1 MKLLNVFGVVVGA
14 HLAVFTIIFAT
25 PGCRSTGKQKPKP
38 EDTLAAGA
46 PDTLSPVAPATD
58 FGAPRM
64 TDADLNPATASTR
77 VSPVAPVA
85 PTGPAFGGGA
95 DAGVRFAPTRP
106 SAAPGGTTDFGTGA
120 AAPTA
125 PACATHT
132 VARGDSLWSIS
143 RQYGITVDELAVANQ
158 LAKSAT
164 LRLGQQ
170 LSVPAKAAPAAPA
183 AGTDAA
189 NTYEVKAGDT
199 LGAIARRHGTTIAAL
214 RSANNLSGDNLRVGQ
229 KLIIPG
235 NAAPLSPSASAPGG
249 APAPAATSAAAA
261 PRAGTA
267 TYTVQ
272 PGDTLGAIAQRH
284 GVRVG
289 ELATLN
295 TITDPA
301 KLRVG
306 QVLRLPANARATN
319 GAASAPAPAA
329 TQTPPPAP
337 RPVAPAPTTTPAP
350 RPPVQPVPVEPAPG
364 GNGLTPVEPVTPVEP
379 MSVPVIRID

>member
-1 MKLLNVFGVVVGA
+1 MKLLNVFGLVVGA

-46 PDTLSPVAPATD
+46 PDTLTPIAPVSD
-58 FGAPRM
+58 FGDAPM
-64 TDADLNPATASTR
+64 MSDADLNPATAPTR
-77 VSPVAPVA
+77 VSPVAPGA
-85 PTGPAFGGGA
+85 AQLPAAGGL

-106 SAAPGGTTDFGTGA
+106 GAASAPMNDFGA
-120 AAPTA
+120 PAPTA
-125 PACATHT
+125 TRATHT
-132 VARGDSLWSIS
+132 VARGESLWSIS
-143 RQYGITVDELAVANQ
+143 RQYGISVEELAAANQ
-158 LAKSAT
+158 LARSAT
-164 LRLGQQ
+164 LRLGQE
-170 LSVPAKAAPAAPA
+170 LSVPVKAAPASASP
-183 AGTDAA
+183 GTDAA

-199 LGAIARRHGTTIAAL
+199 LGAIARRQGTTVAAL
-214 RSANNLSGDNLRVGQ
+214 RSANNLSSDNLRVGQ
-229 KLIIPG
+229 RLIIPG
-235 NAAPLSPSASAPGG
+235 NAAPLSPTAAAPGG
-249 APAPAATSAAAA
+249 APAASST

-289 ELATLN
+289 DLATLN

-306 QVLRLPANARATN
+306 QVLRLPANARVTN
-319 GAASAPAPAA
+319 GTAAPAA
-329 TQTPPPAP
+329 TQAPAP
-337 RPVAPAPTTTPAP
+337 RAAAPAPAPAPAP
-350 RPPVQPVPVEPAPG
+350 RAP
-364 GNGLTPVEPVTPVEP
+364 TPVEPVPGGNGVTPIEPVSPVEP